1 MEEWVG
7 GLWDRFITKVAR
19 RDHPQAAVHLADVE
33 KMLGVLFRALGG
45 DAGLRVAAAAD
56 TRHGARRR
64 LLERVAGTGEKAA
77 HATLDLETL
86 RLPPT
91 LAWFPDRT
99 LNRDLYLWLIALA
112 AAAGPEALAR
122 VPAQELAP
130 ADWLRLNQAAVLRA
144 LARFPGLVPRYRRL
158 ADAVIAERIPPD
170 RLPADEAAQERALR
184 QALQQPGGVD
194 TLPPLTGR
202 KSRPAQPVPL
212 WLYPAP
218 ATGTG
223 PARKAA
229 AAEAEEGGS
238 VQADAEKR
246 HHQAERTE
254 LPENESPF
262 LLMFRAESLLSWAEY
277 VKVNR
282 DTDEDENPDAA
293 ETAANMDRLHLA
305 PDDGKRVASKVR
317 FDLDLPA
324 AAEDDLVLE
333 DGILLAEWDWRRHE
347 LKPDFCRLQTMTAR
361 DATAI
366 PLPERL
372 RRPARKLKSQ
382 FAALAPARRWL
393 KGQPEGTEL
402 DIDACVRLHTDR
414 LAGQH
419 FSGAGAYLVM
429 KQNERDLACLVLA
442 DLSLSTDAWVSDEQR
457 VIDVIRDSLMLFGE
471 ALSATGDA
479 FAFHGFSS
487 LKRSLVRF
495 HDIKAFDAPLDAAA
509 RGRIAALKP
518 GWYTRMGAAVRHAS
532 SLLERQPAAL
542 RLLLILSDGKP
553 HDIDLYEGRYGIEDT
568 RHALIDARRAG
579 IKPFCVTIDKEGA
592 AYLPHMFGPGGFTV
606 LRKPEE
612 LPLRLPLLYAQLT
625 GR

>member
-7 GLWDRFITKVAR
+7 GLWDRLITKAAR
-19 RDHPQAAVHLADVE
+19 RDHPEAAVHLAGIE
-33 KMLGVLFRALGG
+33 KILGVVFRALGG
-45 DAGLRVAAAAD
+45 DAGLRVASAAD

-64 LLERVAGTGEKAA
+64 WLERIAGTGEKAA
-77 HATLDLETL
+77 HATLDMETL
-86 RLPPT
+86 RLPSSI
-91 LAWFPDRT
+91 AWFPEKS
-99 LNRDLYLWLIALA
+99 LNRDLYFWLA
-112 AAAGPEALAR
+112 AIAAHEPEPSGDEWIAR
-122 VPAQELAP
+122 
-130 ADWLRLNQAAVLRA
+130 NQIAVLRA
-144 LARFPGLVPRYRRL
+144 LTRHPGLEPRYRRL
-158 ADAVIAERIPPD
+158 VNAVLADRIAPD
-170 RLPADEAAQERALR
+170 ALPADEAGQERAVR
-184 QALQQPGGVD
+184 AALLDPGSVAV
-194 TLPPLTGR
+194 LPPLTSAG
-202 KSRPAQPVPL
+202 SRPLRPVPL

-218 ATGTG
+218 
-223 PARKAA
+223 PAASPASRKGAEPRENDSASHAA
-229 AAEAEEGGS
+229 SEN
-238 VQADAEKR
+238 R
-246 HHQAERTE
+246 HHRAERTE

-282 DTDEDENPDAA
+282 DTDEDDNPGAA
-293 ETAANMDRLHLA
+293 RTAENMDSLHLA

-333 DGILLAEWDWRRHE
+333 DGILLPEWDWRRRE
-347 LKPDFCRLQTMTAR
+347 LKTGFCRLQTMTAR
-361 DATAI
+361 EAEAI
-366 PLPERL
+366 PLPDRL
-372 RRPARKLKSQ
+372 RQPARKLRSQ
-382 FAALAPARRWL
+382 FAALAPARRWS
-393 KGQPEGTEL
+393 KAQPEGSEL
-402 DIDACVRLHTDR
+402 DIDACVLLHTDR
-414 LAGQH
+414 LAGRH
-419 FSGAGAYLVM
+419 FSGAGAYLSM
-429 KQNERDLACLVLA
+429 NQRIRDLACLVLA

-471 ALSATGDA
+471 ALTATGDA

-495 HDIKAFDAPLDAAA
+495 HAIKDFDAPMDAAA

-518 GWYTRMGAAVRHAS
+518 GYYTRMGAAVRHATS
-532 SLLERQPAAL
+532 ILERQPAAL

-579 IKPFCVTIDKEGA
+579 LKPFCVTIDHEGA
-592 AYLPHMFGPGGFTV
+592 AYLPHLFGPAGFTV

-625 GR
+625 G

>member
-64 LLERVAGTGEKAA
+64 LLERVAGTGEKSA
-77 HATLDLETL
+77 HATLDMETL

-91 LAWFPDRT
+91 LAWFPDKA

-122 VPAQELAP
+122 AP
-130 ADWLRLNQAAVLRA
+130 VREFSPEDWLRLNQAAVLRA
-144 LARFPGLVPRYRRL
+144 LTRFPGLAPRYRRL

-170 RLPADEAAQERALR
+170 AMPADEAAQEHALR
-184 QALQQPGGVD
+184 QALQQPGSVD

-229 AAEAEEGGS
+229 AAEAEEGGN

-293 ETAANMDRLHLA
+293 DTAANMDRLHVA

-333 DGILLAEWDWRRHE
+333 DGILLPEWDWRRHE

-414 LAGQH
+414 LTGQH
-419 FSGAGAYLVM
+419 FSGAGAYLA
-429 KQNERDLACLVLA
+429 QNQRERDLACLVLA

-471 ALSATGDA
+471 ALTATGDA

-518 GWYTRMGAAVRHAS
+518 GWYTRMGAAVRHAC

-568 RHALIDARRAG
+568 RHALIDARTRG

-592 AYLPHMFGPGGFTV
+592 AYLPHLFGPGGFTV

-625 GR
+625 GH